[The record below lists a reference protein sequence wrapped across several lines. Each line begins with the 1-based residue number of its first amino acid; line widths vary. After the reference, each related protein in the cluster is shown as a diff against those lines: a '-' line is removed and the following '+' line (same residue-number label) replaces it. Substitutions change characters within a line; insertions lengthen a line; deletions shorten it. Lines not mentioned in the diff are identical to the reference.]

1 MSKENLKD
9 PLVSWLSA
17 PLSFNSHN
25 SGNFHLNEKNEI
37 SKLGSPLSNTRNI
50 SEIKQKAFFLLLM
63 KDMTYFSTPGTLNAI
78 ISSDFTEGN

>member
-1 MSKENLKD
+1 MRKENLKD

-17 PLSFNSHN
+17 LLSFNSHN

-50 SEIKQKAFFLLLM
+50 SEIKQRAFVLLLIKHMTFFLVHLV
-63 KDMTYFSTPGTLNAI
+63 S
-78 ISSDFTEGN
+78 

>member
-1 MSKENLKD
+1 MRKENLKD

-17 PLSFNSHN
+17 LLSFNSHN

-50 SEIKQKAFFLLLM
+50 CKIKQRAFVLLLI
-63 KDMTYFSTPGTLNAI
+63 KHMTFFWYTWYLECYYQLKFV
-78 ISSDFTEGN
+78 